1 VRPRTPHAGQHF
13 AANRL
18 DSRTTAGTEPPPAA
32 VGAPPVNP
40 SALRRLQ
47 VARQPHPGRLRRG
60 AEARVS
66 GATRFGAAELD
77 TVTHRRARYVRPC
90 ASSVVVSV
98 VSPISVV
105 SDVPDV
111 PVVPVVRV
119 VCGVAILAA
128 VVITLARRASRPT
141 AGRSSRIR
149 AARPRPA
156 RGPRTGCWARVI
168 KRRLPAGSRGDAR
181 RFRSNVTTPPRV
193 APPSSIAHGRSPLNR
208 QSRNRRSAGCARIPR
223 RPSARAPVVRA
234 RRGRDRRSRPRG

>member
-1 VRPRTPHAGQHF
+1 MRPRTPHAGQHF

-98 VSPISVV
+98 VPVV
-105 SDVPDV
+105 S
-111 PVVPVVRV
+111 VVRV